1 MTRNPESRGSGG
13 LLGRKLRADSV
24 EGGKGERKGG
34 ADTGISLEHGV
45 HQGKRGGEARK
56 EGTPAGQRRLLAGK
70 EVWVVLWK
78 RWWATTLTQLSLLK
92 PLRKCFQIHNRSRN
106 SSTIHTCVLLTNIQQ
121 LTLCACAK
129 FLQSC
134 PTLCDPV
141 NCSPP
146 GSSAPGISQAS
157 ILQWVAVLSS
167 GGLNPLLLGLLHCR
181 WILFCWSI
189 GEAQP
194 VSTCLY
200 KGNQPWIFIGRTDA
214 EAETPN
220 TLATWCK
227 EEKILVLG
235 KIESQRRRRWQR
247 MRWLDSITDSLDV
260 NLGKFWEIAEDWG
273 AWCAAVHGVSKS
285 RARLNDWTITT
296 VCFYI

>member
-1 MTRNPESRGSGG
+1 MQVTHGELTPRRGGVVGTQLQSKTVSMTRNPESRGSGG
-13 LLGRKLRADSV
+13 LLGRKLRADSG

-56 EGTPAGQRRLLAGK
+56 EGTPAGRRRLLAGK

-157 ILQWVAVLSS
+157 ILQWVAMLSS

-181 WILFCWSI
+181 WILFC
-189 GEAQP
+189 
-194 VSTCLY
+194 
-200 KGNQPWIFIGRTDA
+200 
-214 EAETPN
+214 
-220 TLATWCK
+220 
-227 EEKILVLG
+227 
-235 KIESQRRRRWQR
+235 
-247 MRWLDSITDSLDV
+247 
-260 NLGKFWEIAEDWG
+260 
-273 AWCAAVHGVSKS
+273 
-285 RARLNDWTITT
+285 
-296 VCFYI
+296 